1 MKVHRSTN
9 QNMGDRTMKI
19 ATNTLATLVL
29 IGIISLSPV
38 NVVARGQPKKHH
50 IFNFTRLERLYQ
62 RHDRKLELRASV
74 LGISP
79 SELREQLKEK
89 SLDSVVKKHG
99 FRDRAAYYVALT
111 GKLKDELRK
120 RGWSERKLEVLVQ
133 KRLARLS
140 TAMPKTLVPSVQ
152 GV

>member
-9 QNMGDRTMKI
+9 QHMGDRTMKI

-38 NVVARGQPKKHH
+38 NVVALGATTKDDKM
-50 IFNFTRLERLYQ
+50 NMKRLERLYQ

>member
-1 MKVHRSTN
+1 MKV
-9 QNMGDRTMKI
+9 

-38 NVVARGQPKKHH
+38 NVAALGAVTQDDRANIK
-50 IFNFTRLERLYQ
+50 RLERLYQ
-62 RHDRKLELRASV
+62 RHDRKLEIRASL

-79 SELREQLKEK
+79 AELRDQLKAK
-89 SLDSVVKKHG
+89 SLDVIVKKYG
-99 FRDRAAYYVALT
+99 FRDRAAYYIALT

-140 TAMPKTLVPSVQ
+140 SGVPKVLVPSM
-152 GV
+152 

>member
-1 MKVHRSTN
+1 MKV
-9 QNMGDRTMKI
+9 

-29 IGIISLSPV
+29 IGIISLSTV
-38 NVVARGQPKKHH
+38 NVAALGAVTKADKMNIK
-50 IFNFTRLERLYQ
+50 RLERLYQ

-74 LGISP
+74 LGISAE
-79 SELREQLKEK
+79 ELREQLKAK
-89 SLDSVVKKHG
+89 SLDTVVKKHG

-140 TAMPKTLVPSVQ
+140 VSLPKTVSANA
-152 GV
+152 

>member
-1 MKVHRSTN
+1 MKV
-9 QNMGDRTMKI
+9 

-29 IGIISLSPV
+29 IGIISLSTV
-38 NVVARGQPKKHH
+38 NMAALDAAARDDKANIK
-50 IFNFTRLERLYQ
+50 RLERLYQ
-62 RHDRKLELRASV
+62 RHDRKLEIRASV

-79 SELREQLKEK
+79 VELREQLKAK
-89 SLDSVVKKHG
+89 SLDVVVKRYG

-120 RGWSERKLEVLVQ
+120 RGWSERKFEVMVQ

-140 TAMPKTLVPSVQ
+140 SGMPKALMPSV
-152 GV
+152 

>member
-1 MKVHRSTN
+1 MKV
-9 QNMGDRTMKI
+9 

-29 IGIISLSPV
+29 IGIISLSSV
-38 NVVARGQPKKHH
+38 NVAALGAVAKDDRMNMK
-50 IFNFTRLERLYQ
+50 RLERLYQ

-74 LGISP
+74 LGISAA
-79 SELREQLKEK
+79 ELREQLKEK

-140 TAMPKTLVPSVQ
+140 LAMPQTLSATA
-152 GV
+152 

>member
-38 NVVARGQPKKHH
+38 NVVALGATTKDDK
-50 IFNFTRLERLYQ
+50 INMKRLERLYQ

>member
-1 MKVHRSTN
+1 MKV
-9 QNMGDRTMKI
+9 

-29 IGIISLSPV
+29 IGIISLSQV
-38 NVVARGQPKKHH
+38 NVAALGAVARDDKANIK
-50 IFNFTRLERLYQ
+50 RLERLYQ
-62 RHDRKLELRASV
+62 RHDRKLEIRASI

-79 SELREQLKEK
+79 AELREQLKAK
-89 SLDSVVKKHG
+89 SLDVVVKKYG

-133 KRLARLS
+133 KRLARLGS
-140 TAMPKTLVPSVQ
+140 DMRVSLTPNAA
-152 GV
+152 

>member
-1 MKVHRSTN
+1 
-9 QNMGDRTMKI
+9 MKI

-38 NVVARGQPKKHH
+38 NVVALGATTKDDKM
-50 IFNFTRLERLYQ
+50 NMKRLERLYQ

>member
-38 NVVARGQPKKHH
+38 NVVALGATTKDDKM
-50 IFNFTRLERLYQ
+50 NMKRLERLYQ